1 MPSPASPCN
10 EEEHLDEDLQAVQA
24 VPVVISP
31 PSAVLDR
38 PAAYRGCSWPLVGHG
53 PRGRASPLQQHRARC
68 GGYRGV
74 SCVVRALRSEVSVVA
89 ACVCARA
96 RDGWGARRV

>member
-1 MPSPASPCN
+1 MPSPAIPCN

-38 PAAYRGCSWPLVGHG
+38 PAAYRGCSLD
-53 PRGRASPLQQHRARC
+53 
-68 GGYRGV
+68 
-74 SCVVRALRSEVSVVA
+74 A
-89 ACVCARA
+89 A
-96 RDGWGARRV
+96 GL

>member
-1 MPSPASPCN
+1 MLFAQEALVPSPASPCN

-38 PAAYRGCSWPLVGHG
+38 STDLRHTADAAGL
-53 PRGRASPLQQHRARC
+53 
-68 GGYRGV
+68 
-74 SCVVRALRSEVSVVA
+74 
-89 ACVCARA
+89 
-96 RDGWGARRV
+96 